1 MKNKFLKRLIAVS
14 SVTLILAGLTST
26 GASASSAN
34 PKAGA
39 PCTKAQYGKVVK
51 SGSTSVQCTYNSK
64 TKKYTWKTVAAT
76 ATTVPAIDLA
86 KLDKKGW
93 PSKLVIGGVP
103 AENVATM
110 QTKWQG
116 LVDLLKTELGIPVE
130 FYAATSYAGVIEAS
144 IASKIDVVAWG
155 AMSYIVSKLNG
166 AKIEPVGISKYVDN
180 STSYT
185 SKLWVKSGSPI
196 TGIKDLKGKKVCFV
210 SATSTSGNLIPTE
223 GIMNAGLTT
232 KDMTVDYKG
241 THSNS
246 MLGLSKDQC
255 EAAFACCLTIGEGD
269 LAALK
274 PADYKMVWE
283 SGPIP
288 NGPFSIRSTLPAS
301 LKAAVKNIM
310 LTKANKEHFV
320 SKGYNG
326 CTAVATCVIV
336 EDKNV
341 GSIVEVK
348 DSFYDYI
355 RAVCEATKSSSCK
368 A

>member
-1 MKNKFLKRLIAVS
+1 MKKSKFVRSLAAFAMVLTAAVS
-14 SVTLILAGLTST
+14 TSSM
-26 GASASSAN
+26 ASASAN
-34 PKAGA
+34 APKVGA
-39 PCTKAQYGKVVK
+39 PCTKAEYGKVAKV
-51 SGSTSVQCTYNSK
+51 GARNVQCTYNAK
-64 TKKYTWKTVAAT
+64 TKKYTWRAVAST
-76 ATTVPAIDLA
+76 ATTVAPVNLD

-93 PSKLVIGGVP
+93 PTKFVIGGVP

-116 LVDLLKTELGIPVE
+116 LVKLLSDELGIPVE

-144 IASKIDVVAWG
+144 IASKVDLVAWG

-166 AKIEPVGISKYVDN
+166 AKIEPVGISKYADG

-185 SKLWVKSGSPI
+185 SKLWTRAGSSI
-196 TGIKDLKGKKVCFV
+196 NGIKDLKGKKVCFV
-210 SATSTSGNLIPTE
+210 SSTSTSGNLIPTE
-223 GIMNAGLTT
+223 GVLNAGLTV
-232 KDMTVDYKG
+232 KDMTQTFAG
-241 THSNS
+241 THDNS
-246 MLGLSKDQC
+246 MLFLGNGQC
-255 EAAFACCLTIGEGD
+255 EASFSCCVIIGEGT
-269 LAALK
+269 LAGMK

-301 LKAAVKNIM
+301 FKAAVKNIL
-310 LTKANKEHFV
+310 LTKANKEYFV

-336 EDKNV
+336 EDKNTA
-341 GSIVEVK
+341 SIIEVK

-355 RAVCEATKSSSCK
+355 RGVCEATKSSSCK

>member
-1 MKNKFLKRLIAVS
+1 MNLKRLSKLIAVS
-14 SVTLILAGLTST
+14 SVTMILAGLTST
-26 GASASSAN
+26 GVSAAAAS
-34 PKAGA
+34 PKPGA
-39 PCTKAQYGKVVK
+39 PCTKEQYGKVVK
-51 SGSTSVQCTYNSK
+51 AGQASVQCTFNSK
-64 TKKYTWKTVAAT
+64 SKKYIWRAVATT
-76 ATTVPAIDLA
+76 ATTAPTIDLA
-86 KLDKKGW
+86 RLDKKGW

-116 LVDLLKTELGIPVE
+116 LVDMLKAELGIPVE

-144 IASKIDVVAWG
+144 IAGKIDVVAWG
-155 AMSYIVSKLNG
+155 AMSYIVAKLNG
-166 AKIEPVGISKYVDN
+166 AKIEPVGISKYLDN
-180 STSYT
+180 TTSYT
-185 SKLWVKSGSPI
+185 SKLYVKSGSPI
-196 TGIKDLKGKKVCFV
+196 SGIKDLKGKKVCFV

-223 GIMNAGLTT
+223 GVLNAGLTT

-246 MLGLSKDQC
+246 IIGLSKDQC
-255 EAAFACCLTIGEGD
+255 EAAFACCLTFGEGD

-288 NGPFSIRSTLPAS
+288 NGPFSIRTTLPAS
-301 LKAAVKNIM
+301 LKAAVRNAI

-326 CTAVATCVIV
+326 CTVVATCVIV